1 MVLCWCGD
9 LGLWW
14 CGRLGLPVIARYE
27 FNRLI
32 VAIKELAM
40 ENLPKDSQYF
50 NNYEQMNN
58 YEQNSSSGPLFGFDG
73 PAFC

>member
-1 MVLCWCGD
+1 MVLWYYGGVVIWYCG
-9 LGLWW
+9 G
-14 CGRLGLPVIARYE
+14 LGLPVIARYE

-73 PAFC
+73 PGFC